1 MIEPGAVF
9 EIPVALA
16 RPPQIA
22 KQAAPPVRENRWVIV
37 VSSKA
42 DCRDRYQETVIVVLC
57 SAQTEYA
64 GRHDVMVREH
74 DGGMARTSIAQTDL
88 VFVVMKDALGEERYR
103 GTVLKDTLIQ
113 IRARLADSLGFAGPS
128 A

>member
-9 EIPVALA
+9 EIPAELA
-16 RPPQIA
+16 RPPQVA
-22 KQAAPPVRENRWVIV
+22 RQASPPVRENRWVIV

-42 DCRDRYQETVIVVLC
+42 DCRDRGQETVTVVLC
-57 SAQTEYA
+57 SAQLEYA
-64 GRHDVMVREH
+64 GRHDVVVRQG

-88 VFVVMKDALGEERYR
+88 VFVVLKAALSEDRYR
-103 GTVLKDTLIQ
+103 GTILKDTLVQ

-128 A
+128 S

>member
-9 EIPVALA
+9 EISADLA

-22 KQAAPPVRENRWVIV
+22 KQAAPPSRENRWVIV

-42 DCRDRYQETVIVVLC
+42 DCRDRWQETVTVVLC
-57 SAQTEYA
+57 SAQMEYA

-74 DGGMARTSIAQTDL
+74 DGGMARNSIAQTDF
-88 VFVVMKDALGEERYR
+88 VFVVMKDALGDERYR
-103 GTVLKDTLIQ
+103 GTALKDTLIQ